1 MKLKNFRRV
10 AALGMAVGMTAVLA
24 ACGNTADTASSEAA
38 ESTAETADTA
48 EEASAETADAEYAY
62 LADFSFSDAF
72 DENGY
77 LKGVTAAD
85 YVTLPDDYA
94 DITIS
99 ADLGQVSDDDINDY
113 IDSNV
118 LSNFATTNEVKDRA
132 AADGDTVN
140 IDYVGRIDGVAFDGG
155 DTKGSGADLTLG
167 SGTYI
172 DNFEDQI
179 VGHTPGETFDVTVTF
194 PEDYG
199 NEDLNGKEAVFETTL
214 NYIKESVTP
223 ELTDDWVK
231 ENLGESMSLN
241 SVDEL
246 KAFVKSTML
255 YDNQAS
261 DVYTALHDK
270 ASYADELPQTALDY
284 YRDVL
289 LYRIYTNA
297 QKYGTDMN
305 TLLSSGMMG
314 SSYDSVDAYLADAN
328 DSIKSITQQALL
340 MQAVAEK
347 TGFKC
352 DTATMNADFGRYY
365 GTTDP
370 SQYVSAYG
378 ENYIKMNVLQSDVM
392 QNLIDNVTYT
402 YAVSAAALPVLHREC
417 FFVAFCGGNLY
428 NKGIL
433 NKESFPMPLIIPK
446 DLPAYEELQQENVF
460 VMHQERAMSQ
470 HIRPLRILILNLM
483 PTKIVTET
491 QLARLLANSPL
502 QVQVTFLQTATHST
516 THTAPEHMKAFYKTF
531 DEIKNERFDGMIITG
546 APIEDL
552 DYEDVD
558 YWDELCRIMD
568 YTKENVYSTIH
579 LCWGALAGLYYHFGI
594 PKVHLDKKMF
604 GVFEHRVTRPSN
616 PLVRGFDEVFYAPH
630 SRWAGLDRAAID
642 ACGDLRI
649 LAESD
654 IAGPM
659 LLSTES
665 GRQIFVIGHPEYDKY
680 TLDREYKR
688 DVKAG
693 KPINIPCNYYPD
705 DNPSRDPLFRWRA
718 HGYLLYTNWLNYYVY
733 QDTPYDLSRLE
744 ALEK

>member
-48 EEASAETADAEYAY
+48 EKASAETADAEYAY

-77 LKGVTAAD
+77 LKGVTATD

-241 SVDEL
+241 NVDEL

-314 SSYDSVDAYLADAN
+314 SSYDSVDAYLADAS

-352 DTATMNADFGRYY
+352 DTATMSADFGRYY

-392 QNLIDNVTYT
+392 QNLIDNV
-402 YAVSAAALPVLHREC
+402 
-417 FFVAFCGGNLY
+417 
-428 NKGIL
+428 K
-433 NKESFPMPLIIPK
+433 
-446 DLPAYEELQQENVF
+446 YE
-460 VMHQERAMSQ
+460 
-470 HIRPLRILILNLM
+470 
-483 PTKIVTET
+483 
-491 QLARLLANSPL
+491 
-502 QVQVTFLQTATHST
+502 
-516 THTAPEHMKAFYKTF
+516 
-531 DEIKNERFDGMIITG
+531 
-546 APIEDL
+546 
-552 DYEDVD
+552 
-558 YWDELCRIMD
+558 
-568 YTKENVYSTIH
+568 
-579 LCWGALAGLYYHFGI
+579 
-594 PKVHLDKKMF
+594 
-604 GVFEHRVTRPSN
+604 
-616 PLVRGFDEVFYAPH
+616 
-630 SRWAGLDRAAID
+630 
-642 ACGDLRI
+642 
-649 LAESD
+649 
-654 IAGPM
+654 
-659 LLSTES
+659 
-665 GRQIFVIGHPEYDKY
+665 
-680 TLDREYKR
+680 
-688 DVKAG
+688 
-693 KPINIPCNYYPD
+693 
-705 DNPSRDPLFRWRA
+705 
-718 HGYLLYTNWLNYYVY
+718 
-733 QDTPYDLSRLE
+733 
-744 ALEK
+744 

>member
-1 MKLKNFRRV
+1 MKLKNFRRM

-48 EEASAETADAEYAY
+48 EKASAETADAEYAY

-241 SVDEL
+241 NVDEL

-314 SSYDSVDAYLADAN
+314 SSYDSVDAYLADAS

-352 DTATMNADFGRYY
+352 DTATMSADFGRYY

-392 QNLIDNVTYT
+392 QNLIDNV
-402 YAVSAAALPVLHREC
+402 
-417 FFVAFCGGNLY
+417 
-428 NKGIL
+428 K
-433 NKESFPMPLIIPK
+433 
-446 DLPAYEELQQENVF
+446 YE
-460 VMHQERAMSQ
+460 
-470 HIRPLRILILNLM
+470 
-483 PTKIVTET
+483 
-491 QLARLLANSPL
+491 
-502 QVQVTFLQTATHST
+502 
-516 THTAPEHMKAFYKTF
+516 
-531 DEIKNERFDGMIITG
+531 
-546 APIEDL
+546 
-552 DYEDVD
+552 
-558 YWDELCRIMD
+558 
-568 YTKENVYSTIH
+568 
-579 LCWGALAGLYYHFGI
+579 
-594 PKVHLDKKMF
+594 
-604 GVFEHRVTRPSN
+604 
-616 PLVRGFDEVFYAPH
+616 
-630 SRWAGLDRAAID
+630 
-642 ACGDLRI
+642 
-649 LAESD
+649 
-654 IAGPM
+654 
-659 LLSTES
+659 
-665 GRQIFVIGHPEYDKY
+665 
-680 TLDREYKR
+680 
-688 DVKAG
+688 
-693 KPINIPCNYYPD
+693 
-705 DNPSRDPLFRWRA
+705 
-718 HGYLLYTNWLNYYVY
+718 
-733 QDTPYDLSRLE
+733 
-744 ALEK
+744 

>member
-48 EEASAETADAEYAY
+48 EKASAETADAEYAY

-77 LKGVTAAD
+77 LKGVTATD

-172 DNFEDQI
+172 DDFEDQI

-305 TLLSSGMMG
+305 ALLSSGMMG
-314 SSYDSVDAYLADAN
+314 SSYDSVDAYLADVN

-392 QNLIDNVTYT
+392 QNLIDNV
-402 YAVSAAALPVLHREC
+402 
-417 FFVAFCGGNLY
+417 
-428 NKGIL
+428 K
-433 NKESFPMPLIIPK
+433 
-446 DLPAYEELQQENVF
+446 YE
-460 VMHQERAMSQ
+460 
-470 HIRPLRILILNLM
+470 
-483 PTKIVTET
+483 
-491 QLARLLANSPL
+491 
-502 QVQVTFLQTATHST
+502 
-516 THTAPEHMKAFYKTF
+516 
-531 DEIKNERFDGMIITG
+531 
-546 APIEDL
+546 
-552 DYEDVD
+552 
-558 YWDELCRIMD
+558 
-568 YTKENVYSTIH
+568 
-579 LCWGALAGLYYHFGI
+579 
-594 PKVHLDKKMF
+594 
-604 GVFEHRVTRPSN
+604 
-616 PLVRGFDEVFYAPH
+616 
-630 SRWAGLDRAAID
+630 
-642 ACGDLRI
+642 
-649 LAESD
+649 
-654 IAGPM
+654 
-659 LLSTES
+659 
-665 GRQIFVIGHPEYDKY
+665 
-680 TLDREYKR
+680 
-688 DVKAG
+688 
-693 KPINIPCNYYPD
+693 
-705 DNPSRDPLFRWRA
+705 
-718 HGYLLYTNWLNYYVY
+718 
-733 QDTPYDLSRLE
+733 
-744 ALEK
+744 

>member
-241 SVDEL
+241 NVDEL

-289 LYRIYTNA
+289 LYRIYTYA
-297 QKYGTDMN
+297 QNYGTDMA

-314 SSYDSVDAYLADAN
+314 ATYDSVDAYLDDAT

-347 TGFKC
+347 MGFKC
-352 DTATMNADFGRYY
+352 DTDTMNADFGRYY

-392 QNLIDNVTYT
+392 QNLIDNV
-402 YAVSAAALPVLHREC
+402 
-417 FFVAFCGGNLY
+417 
-428 NKGIL
+428 K
-433 NKESFPMPLIIPK
+433 
-446 DLPAYEELQQENVF
+446 YE
-460 VMHQERAMSQ
+460 
-470 HIRPLRILILNLM
+470 
-483 PTKIVTET
+483 
-491 QLARLLANSPL
+491 
-502 QVQVTFLQTATHST
+502 
-516 THTAPEHMKAFYKTF
+516 
-531 DEIKNERFDGMIITG
+531 
-546 APIEDL
+546 
-552 DYEDVD
+552 
-558 YWDELCRIMD
+558 
-568 YTKENVYSTIH
+568 
-579 LCWGALAGLYYHFGI
+579 
-594 PKVHLDKKMF
+594 
-604 GVFEHRVTRPSN
+604 
-616 PLVRGFDEVFYAPH
+616 
-630 SRWAGLDRAAID
+630 
-642 ACGDLRI
+642 
-649 LAESD
+649 
-654 IAGPM
+654 
-659 LLSTES
+659 
-665 GRQIFVIGHPEYDKY
+665 
-680 TLDREYKR
+680 
-688 DVKAG
+688 
-693 KPINIPCNYYPD
+693 
-705 DNPSRDPLFRWRA
+705 
-718 HGYLLYTNWLNYYVY
+718 
-733 QDTPYDLSRLE
+733 
-744 ALEK
+744 

>member
-48 EEASAETADAEYAY
+48 EKASAETADAEYAY

-77 LKGVTAAD
+77 LKGVTATD

-155 DTKGSGADLTLG
+155 DTKGNGADLTLG

-199 NEDLNGKEAVFETTL
+199 NEDLNGKKAVFETTL
-214 NYIKESVTP
+214 NYIEDTVTP
-223 ELTDDWVK
+223 ELSDEWVA
-231 ENLGESMSLN
+231 ENLAATMSLN
-241 SVDEL
+241 NVDEL

-270 ASYADELPQTALDY
+270 VSYADELPQTALDY

-289 LYRIYTNA
+289 LYRIYTYA
-297 QKYGTDMN
+297 QNYGTDMA

-314 SSYDSVDAYLADAN
+314 ATYDSVDAYLDDAT

-347 TGFKC
+347 MGFKC
-352 DTATMNADFGRYY
+352 DTDTMNADFGRYY

-392 QNLIDNVTYT
+392 QNLIDNV
-402 YAVSAAALPVLHREC
+402 
-417 FFVAFCGGNLY
+417 
-428 NKGIL
+428 K
-433 NKESFPMPLIIPK
+433 
-446 DLPAYEELQQENVF
+446 YE
-460 VMHQERAMSQ
+460 
-470 HIRPLRILILNLM
+470 
-483 PTKIVTET
+483 
-491 QLARLLANSPL
+491 
-502 QVQVTFLQTATHST
+502 
-516 THTAPEHMKAFYKTF
+516 
-531 DEIKNERFDGMIITG
+531 
-546 APIEDL
+546 
-552 DYEDVD
+552 
-558 YWDELCRIMD
+558 
-568 YTKENVYSTIH
+568 
-579 LCWGALAGLYYHFGI
+579 
-594 PKVHLDKKMF
+594 
-604 GVFEHRVTRPSN
+604 
-616 PLVRGFDEVFYAPH
+616 
-630 SRWAGLDRAAID
+630 
-642 ACGDLRI
+642 
-649 LAESD
+649 
-654 IAGPM
+654 
-659 LLSTES
+659 
-665 GRQIFVIGHPEYDKY
+665 
-680 TLDREYKR
+680 
-688 DVKAG
+688 
-693 KPINIPCNYYPD
+693 
-705 DNPSRDPLFRWRA
+705 
-718 HGYLLYTNWLNYYVY
+718 
-733 QDTPYDLSRLE
+733 
-744 ALEK
+744 

>member
-62 LADFSFSDAF
+62 LADFNFSDAF

-328 DSIKSITQQALL
+328 DSIKSITQHALL

-352 DTATMNADFGRYY
+352 DTATMSADFGRYY

-378 ENYIKMNVLQSDVM
+378 ENYIKMKVLQSDVM
-392 QNLIDNVTYT
+392 QNLIDNV
-402 YAVSAAALPVLHREC
+402 
-417 FFVAFCGGNLY
+417 
-428 NKGIL
+428 K
-433 NKESFPMPLIIPK
+433 
-446 DLPAYEELQQENVF
+446 YE
-460 VMHQERAMSQ
+460 
-470 HIRPLRILILNLM
+470 
-483 PTKIVTET
+483 
-491 QLARLLANSPL
+491 
-502 QVQVTFLQTATHST
+502 
-516 THTAPEHMKAFYKTF
+516 
-531 DEIKNERFDGMIITG
+531 
-546 APIEDL
+546 
-552 DYEDVD
+552 
-558 YWDELCRIMD
+558 
-568 YTKENVYSTIH
+568 
-579 LCWGALAGLYYHFGI
+579 
-594 PKVHLDKKMF
+594 
-604 GVFEHRVTRPSN
+604 
-616 PLVRGFDEVFYAPH
+616 
-630 SRWAGLDRAAID
+630 
-642 ACGDLRI
+642 
-649 LAESD
+649 
-654 IAGPM
+654 
-659 LLSTES
+659 
-665 GRQIFVIGHPEYDKY
+665 
-680 TLDREYKR
+680 
-688 DVKAG
+688 
-693 KPINIPCNYYPD
+693 
-705 DNPSRDPLFRWRA
+705 
-718 HGYLLYTNWLNYYVY
+718 
-733 QDTPYDLSRLE
+733 
-744 ALEK
+744 

>member
-10 AALGMAVGMTAVLA
+10 TALGMAVGMTAVLA

-48 EEASAETADAEYAY
+48 EKASAETADAEYAY

-77 LKGVTAAD
+77 LKGVTATD

-140 IDYVGRIDGVAFDGG
+140 IDYVGRIDG
-155 DTKGSGADLTLG
+155 
-167 SGTYI
+167 
-172 DNFEDQI
+172 FEDQI

-246 KAFVKSTML
+246 KAFVKCTML

-352 DTATMNADFGRYY
+352 DTATMSADFGRYY

-392 QNLIDNVTYT
+392 QNLIDNV
-402 YAVSAAALPVLHREC
+402 
-417 FFVAFCGGNLY
+417 
-428 NKGIL
+428 K
-433 NKESFPMPLIIPK
+433 
-446 DLPAYEELQQENVF
+446 YE
-460 VMHQERAMSQ
+460 
-470 HIRPLRILILNLM
+470 
-483 PTKIVTET
+483 
-491 QLARLLANSPL
+491 
-502 QVQVTFLQTATHST
+502 
-516 THTAPEHMKAFYKTF
+516 
-531 DEIKNERFDGMIITG
+531 
-546 APIEDL
+546 
-552 DYEDVD
+552 
-558 YWDELCRIMD
+558 
-568 YTKENVYSTIH
+568 
-579 LCWGALAGLYYHFGI
+579 
-594 PKVHLDKKMF
+594 
-604 GVFEHRVTRPSN
+604 
-616 PLVRGFDEVFYAPH
+616 
-630 SRWAGLDRAAID
+630 
-642 ACGDLRI
+642 
-649 LAESD
+649 
-654 IAGPM
+654 
-659 LLSTES
+659 
-665 GRQIFVIGHPEYDKY
+665 
-680 TLDREYKR
+680 
-688 DVKAG
+688 
-693 KPINIPCNYYPD
+693 
-705 DNPSRDPLFRWRA
+705 
-718 HGYLLYTNWLNYYVY
+718 
-733 QDTPYDLSRLE
+733 
-744 ALEK
+744 

>member
-48 EEASAETADAEYAY
+48 EKASAETADAEYAY

-172 DNFEDQI
+172 DDFEDQI

-241 SVDEL
+241 NVDEL

-328 DSIKSITQQALL
+328 DSIKSITQQSLL

-392 QNLIDNVTYT
+392 QSLIDNV
-402 YAVSAAALPVLHREC
+402 
-417 FFVAFCGGNLY
+417 
-428 NKGIL
+428 K
-433 NKESFPMPLIIPK
+433 
-446 DLPAYEELQQENVF
+446 YE
-460 VMHQERAMSQ
+460 
-470 HIRPLRILILNLM
+470 
-483 PTKIVTET
+483 
-491 QLARLLANSPL
+491 
-502 QVQVTFLQTATHST
+502 
-516 THTAPEHMKAFYKTF
+516 
-531 DEIKNERFDGMIITG
+531 
-546 APIEDL
+546 
-552 DYEDVD
+552 
-558 YWDELCRIMD
+558 
-568 YTKENVYSTIH
+568 
-579 LCWGALAGLYYHFGI
+579 
-594 PKVHLDKKMF
+594 
-604 GVFEHRVTRPSN
+604 
-616 PLVRGFDEVFYAPH
+616 
-630 SRWAGLDRAAID
+630 
-642 ACGDLRI
+642 
-649 LAESD
+649 
-654 IAGPM
+654 
-659 LLSTES
+659 
-665 GRQIFVIGHPEYDKY
+665 
-680 TLDREYKR
+680 
-688 DVKAG
+688 
-693 KPINIPCNYYPD
+693 
-705 DNPSRDPLFRWRA
+705 
-718 HGYLLYTNWLNYYVY
+718 
-733 QDTPYDLSRLE
+733 
-744 ALEK
+744 

>member
-24 ACGNTADTASSEAA
+24 ACGNTADTASSETA

-48 EEASAETADAEYAY
+48 EKASAETADAAYAY

-77 LKGVTAAD
+77 LKGVTATD

-172 DNFEDQI
+172 DDFEDQI

-297 QKYGTDMN
+297 QKYGTDMS

-314 SSYDSVDAYLADAN
+314 SSYDSVDAYLADAK

-347 TGFKC
+347 MGFKC
-352 DTATMNADFGRYY
+352 DTATMSADFGRYY

-392 QNLIDNVTYT
+392 QNLIDNV
-402 YAVSAAALPVLHREC
+402 
-417 FFVAFCGGNLY
+417 
-428 NKGIL
+428 K
-433 NKESFPMPLIIPK
+433 
-446 DLPAYEELQQENVF
+446 
-460 VMHQERAMSQ
+460 
-470 HIRPLRILILNLM
+470 
-483 PTKIVTET
+483 
-491 QLARLLANSPL
+491 
-502 QVQVTFLQTATHST
+502 
-516 THTAPEHMKAFYKTF
+516 YK
-531 DEIKNERFDGMIITG
+531 
-546 APIEDL
+546 
-552 DYEDVD
+552 
-558 YWDELCRIMD
+558 
-568 YTKENVYSTIH
+568 
-579 LCWGALAGLYYHFGI
+579 
-594 PKVHLDKKMF
+594 
-604 GVFEHRVTRPSN
+604 
-616 PLVRGFDEVFYAPH
+616 
-630 SRWAGLDRAAID
+630 
-642 ACGDLRI
+642 
-649 LAESD
+649 
-654 IAGPM
+654 
-659 LLSTES
+659 
-665 GRQIFVIGHPEYDKY
+665 
-680 TLDREYKR
+680 
-688 DVKAG
+688 
-693 KPINIPCNYYPD
+693 
-705 DNPSRDPLFRWRA
+705 
-718 HGYLLYTNWLNYYVY
+718 
-733 QDTPYDLSRLE
+733 
-744 ALEK
+744 

>member
-48 EEASAETADAEYAY
+48 EKASAETADAEYAY

-155 DTKGSGADLTLG
+155 DTKGNGADLTLG

-172 DNFEDQI
+172 DDFEDQI

-305 TLLSSGMMG
+305 ALLSSGMMG

-328 DSIKSITQQALL
+328 DSIKSITQLALL

-392 QNLIDNVTYT
+392 QNLIDNV
-402 YAVSAAALPVLHREC
+402 
-417 FFVAFCGGNLY
+417 
-428 NKGIL
+428 K
-433 NKESFPMPLIIPK
+433 
-446 DLPAYEELQQENVF
+446 
-460 VMHQERAMSQ
+460 
-470 HIRPLRILILNLM
+470 
-483 PTKIVTET
+483 
-491 QLARLLANSPL
+491 
-502 QVQVTFLQTATHST
+502 
-516 THTAPEHMKAFYKTF
+516 YK
-531 DEIKNERFDGMIITG
+531 
-546 APIEDL
+546 
-552 DYEDVD
+552 
-558 YWDELCRIMD
+558 
-568 YTKENVYSTIH
+568 
-579 LCWGALAGLYYHFGI
+579 
-594 PKVHLDKKMF
+594 
-604 GVFEHRVTRPSN
+604 
-616 PLVRGFDEVFYAPH
+616 
-630 SRWAGLDRAAID
+630 
-642 ACGDLRI
+642 
-649 LAESD
+649 
-654 IAGPM
+654 
-659 LLSTES
+659 
-665 GRQIFVIGHPEYDKY
+665 
-680 TLDREYKR
+680 
-688 DVKAG
+688 
-693 KPINIPCNYYPD
+693 
-705 DNPSRDPLFRWRA
+705 
-718 HGYLLYTNWLNYYVY
+718 
-733 QDTPYDLSRLE
+733 
-744 ALEK
+744 

>member
-10 AALGMAVGMTAVLA
+10 AALGMAVSMTAVLA

-48 EEASAETADAEYAY
+48 EKASAETADAEYAY

-289 LYRIYTNA
+289 LYRIYTYA
-297 QKYGTDMN
+297 QNYGTDMA

-314 SSYDSVDAYLADAN
+314 ATYDSVDAYLDDAT

-347 TGFKC
+347 MGFKC
-352 DTATMNADFGRYY
+352 DTDTMNADFGRYY

-392 QNLIDNVTYT
+392 QNLIDNV
-402 YAVSAAALPVLHREC
+402 
-417 FFVAFCGGNLY
+417 
-428 NKGIL
+428 K
-433 NKESFPMPLIIPK
+433 
-446 DLPAYEELQQENVF
+446 YE
-460 VMHQERAMSQ
+460 
-470 HIRPLRILILNLM
+470 
-483 PTKIVTET
+483 
-491 QLARLLANSPL
+491 
-502 QVQVTFLQTATHST
+502 
-516 THTAPEHMKAFYKTF
+516 
-531 DEIKNERFDGMIITG
+531 
-546 APIEDL
+546 
-552 DYEDVD
+552 
-558 YWDELCRIMD
+558 
-568 YTKENVYSTIH
+568 
-579 LCWGALAGLYYHFGI
+579 
-594 PKVHLDKKMF
+594 
-604 GVFEHRVTRPSN
+604 
-616 PLVRGFDEVFYAPH
+616 
-630 SRWAGLDRAAID
+630 
-642 ACGDLRI
+642 
-649 LAESD
+649 
-654 IAGPM
+654 
-659 LLSTES
+659 
-665 GRQIFVIGHPEYDKY
+665 
-680 TLDREYKR
+680 
-688 DVKAG
+688 
-693 KPINIPCNYYPD
+693 
-705 DNPSRDPLFRWRA
+705 
-718 HGYLLYTNWLNYYVY
+718 
-733 QDTPYDLSRLE
+733 
-744 ALEK
+744 

>member
-10 AALGMAVGMTAVLA
+10 AALCMAVGMTAVLA
-24 ACGNTADTASSEAA
+24 ACGNAAGTASSEAA

-48 EEASAETADAEYAY
+48 EEASAETADAAYAY

-77 LKGVTAAD
+77 LKGVTATD

-328 DSIKSITQQALL
+328 DSIKSIAQQALL

-370 SQYVSAYG
+370 SQYISAYG

-392 QNLIDNVTYT
+392 QNLIDNV
-402 YAVSAAALPVLHREC
+402 
-417 FFVAFCGGNLY
+417 
-428 NKGIL
+428 K
-433 NKESFPMPLIIPK
+433 
-446 DLPAYEELQQENVF
+446 YE
-460 VMHQERAMSQ
+460 
-470 HIRPLRILILNLM
+470 
-483 PTKIVTET
+483 
-491 QLARLLANSPL
+491 
-502 QVQVTFLQTATHST
+502 
-516 THTAPEHMKAFYKTF
+516 
-531 DEIKNERFDGMIITG
+531 
-546 APIEDL
+546 
-552 DYEDVD
+552 
-558 YWDELCRIMD
+558 
-568 YTKENVYSTIH
+568 
-579 LCWGALAGLYYHFGI
+579 
-594 PKVHLDKKMF
+594 
-604 GVFEHRVTRPSN
+604 
-616 PLVRGFDEVFYAPH
+616 
-630 SRWAGLDRAAID
+630 
-642 ACGDLRI
+642 
-649 LAESD
+649 
-654 IAGPM
+654 
-659 LLSTES
+659 
-665 GRQIFVIGHPEYDKY
+665 
-680 TLDREYKR
+680 
-688 DVKAG
+688 
-693 KPINIPCNYYPD
+693 
-705 DNPSRDPLFRWRA
+705 
-718 HGYLLYTNWLNYYVY
+718 
-733 QDTPYDLSRLE
+733 
-744 ALEK
+744 